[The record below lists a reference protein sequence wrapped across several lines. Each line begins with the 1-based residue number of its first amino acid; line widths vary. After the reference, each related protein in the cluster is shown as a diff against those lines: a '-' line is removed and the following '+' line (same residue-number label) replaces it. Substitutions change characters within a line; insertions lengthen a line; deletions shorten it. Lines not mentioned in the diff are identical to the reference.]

1 MKKFLFFVAFATVF
15 AVGGAAAQYSSQ
27 NEAKYIA
34 TLKAVVNYK
43 IDDQE
48 NIRDIEALRQNR
60 QFNQKLQRML
70 NKLSNER
77 TKDSKNRQVLRI
89 LEKAGEDIYKLLD

>member
-1 MKKFLFFVAFATVF
+1 MKKFLFFVAFAAVF

>member
-1 MKKFLFFVAFATVF
+1 MKKLGLAVAALGIL
-15 AVGGAAAQYSSQ
+15 AAGSAAAQYSAQ

-60 QFNQKLQRML
+60 QFNESCSECWTSSATSAPKTP
-70 NKLSNER
+70 K
-77 TKDSKNRQVLRI
+77 T
-89 LEKAGEDIYKLLD
+89 AGF